1 MASKLHI
8 AKTVPTLDK
17 QDACQVTKKRTE
29 NEKKELRELTIA
41 MIGFLKAVTNGELD
55 D

>member
-17 QDACQVTKKRTE
+17 QDACHIAEERAKKD
-29 NEKKELRELTIA
+29 KEELQELTIA
-41 MIGFLKAVTNGELD
+41 MIGFLKMLRNGEVND
-55 D
+55 